1 MNRASPCFGIALL
14 LCLLPAGGIAQV
26 PPAPET
32 AAAPAAAN
40 LGQPFATKSARFE
53 PRSFDALPGWER
65 DDLGE
70 AAEGMRQSCAALR
83 RKPVWGQLCRTFE
96 HIDRSEEHT
105 SELQS
110 LMRNSYAVFCLKK
123 KI

>member
-1 MNRASPCFGIALL
+1 MLSSPAIDFLVFFFFK
-14 LCLLPAGGIAQV
+14 QK
-26 PPAPET
+26 T
-32 AAAPAAAN
+32 AYER
-40 LGQPFATKSARFE
+40 LIRDWSSDVCSSDLQPFATKSARFE

-96 HIDRSEEHT
+96 HIDSGGNAALRDFFEQNFHVY
-105 SELQS
+105 Q
-110 LMRNSYAVFCLKK
+110 
-123 KI
+123 

>member
-1 MNRASPCFGIALL
+1 MSSAVWRRAPGSPKLAAGISGGLAMNRASPCFGIALL

-53 PRSFDALPGWER
+53 PRSFDALPELGRASSWER
-65 DDLGE
+65 GCKH
-70 AAEGMRQSCAALR
+70 G
-83 RKPVWGQLCRTFE
+83 
-96 HIDRSEEHT
+96 
-105 SELQS
+105 
-110 LMRNSYAVFCLKK
+110 
-123 KI
+123 